1 MNNYEEMKELIKENK
16 LQEALLLAF
25 SNNLKL
31 KITTKSKGKK
41 EDVIETLINL
51 LGRISNKV
59 SDPDLINNSTLDNS
73 DTINIVDFHERQRQL
88 AYETWHKNRETLI
101 GILQIISGNSATI
114 NKFKKSENNVI
125 SIKGKTD
132 QKETDFQDFGFA
144 QEELDN
150 HQPQEEEENWVDN
163 IVDSIVGG
171 EEDEISHT
179 EDLEQDWGDFISEDE
194 EKESAEVII
203 NSEEENWDEFI
214 DNDYSEDSI
223 ANTNGANIDNS
234 SDGGEWQ
241 EWLEEDSMS
250 SENEEVINNAVT
262 DNSSNLEVGEE
273 WQEWLEN
280 EDNSDN
286 EIIANDEMEEIDWND
301 EDWQEEKIN

>member
-1 MNNYEEMKELIKENK
+1 MKNHEKMKELIRENK

-25 SNNLKL
+25 SNSLKL

-41 EDVIETLINL
+41 EDAIETLINL
-51 LGRISNKV
+51 VGGISNKV
-59 SDPDLINNSTLDNS
+59 SDPDLINNSTSDNS

-101 GILQIISGNSATI
+101 GILQIISGNSTSI
-114 NKFKKSENNVI
+114 NKLKKSENNVI
-125 SIKGKTD
+125 SIKGKTE
-132 QKETDFQDFGFA
+132 QKETDFQDFDFA

-150 HQPQEEEENWVDN
+150 HQPQEEEGNWVDN
-163 IVDSIVGG
+163 IVD
-171 EEDEISHT
+171 T
-179 EDLEQDWGDFISEDE
+179 DE
-194 EKESAEVII
+194 EEESAEVII

-223 ANTNGANIDNS
+223 ANSNGANIDKS

-241 EWLEEDSMS
+241 EWLEEDSVS

-262 DNSSNLEVGEE
+262 DNPSNLEVGEE

-280 EDNSDN
+280 EDNSDD
-286 EIIANDEMEEIDWND
+286 EIITHDEMEEIDWND

>member
-1 MNNYEEMKELIKENK
+1 MKNYEEMKELIRENK

-25 SNNLKL
+25 SNSLKL

-41 EDVIETLINL
+41 EDAIETLINL
-51 LGRISNKV
+51 VEGISNKI
-59 SDPDLINNSTLDNS
+59 SDPDLINNSTSDNS
-73 DTINIVDFHERQRQL
+73 DTINVVDFHERQRQL

-101 GILQIISGNSATI
+101 GILQIISGNFTTI

-125 SIKGKTD
+125 SIKGKTEK
-132 QKETDFQDFGFA
+132 KETDSQDFDFT
-144 QEELDN
+144 QEELDKN
-150 HQPQEEEENWVDN
+150 QPQEEEGNWVDN

-171 EEDEISHT
+171 EEDVISHT
-179 EDLEQDWGDFISEDE
+179 EESKQDWGDFIAEDE

-203 NSEEENWDEFI
+203 SSEEENWDEFI

-223 ANTNGANIDNS
+223 ANSNGANIDKS

-241 EWLEEDSMS
+241 EWLEEDSIS

-262 DNSSNLEVGEE
+262 DNPSNLEVGEE

-280 EDNSDN
+280 EDNSDD
-286 EIIANDEMEEIDWND
+286 EIITHDEMEEIDWND